1 MTQKIIKIFLNEIYS
16 KPPKKKY
23 ITNKTDVYHIDDI
36 WSLDILD
43 LKDYGPENNREYRY
57 VLVTIDNFS
66 KFGWTIP
73 LRNKNVQTIKDFFE
87 NIIISSKRKPNLIES
102 DRGQEFYNNIF
113 QDFLNKNSIKLYS
126 RNSSYGAVFAE
137 RFNRTIRDLLK
148 RPVLEKGD
156 GNWID
161 ILPTITKQYNNRIH
175 SSTKLTPFQ
184 GSLKKNESFVYKN
197 LLDKRKKM
205 KPKFQI
211 NDLVRVADLKK
222 TFSKG
227 DTTNWFYKL
236 YKITEIINDTIPSY
250 KIKNLPEIYNE
261 SLLKKT
267 DLTMKENISVMK
279 KLRLD
284 IV

>member
-1 MTQKIIKIFLNEIYS
+1 MTQKNIKIFINEIYS

-43 LKDYGPENNREYRY
+43 LKDYGPENNRGYRY

-66 KFGWTIP
+66 KYGWTVP
-73 LRNKNVQTIKDFFE
+73 LKNKNAQTIKDSFE
-87 NIIISSKRKPNLIES
+87 TILTNSKRKPNLIET
-102 DRGQEFYNNIF
+102 DRGKEFYNNIF
-113 QDFLNKNSIKLYS
+113 QDFLNKNDIKLYS

-148 RPVLEKGD
+148 KIVFENGD
-156 GNWID
+156 AKWID
-161 ILPTITKQYNNRIH
+161 ILPTITKQYNNKVH
-175 SSTKLTPFQ
+175 SSTKLTPIQ
-184 GSLKKNESFVYKN
+184 ASLKKNEGCVYKN
-197 LLDKRKKM
+197 LLDKRKKV

-211 NDLVRVADLKK
+211 NDLVRTADLKK

-227 DTTNWFYKL
+227 DTTNWSYKL

-250 KIKNLPEIYNE
+250 KIDNLPERYNE

-267 DLTMKENISVMK
+267 ELTLKENDNVMK
-279 KLRLD
+279 KLNLN
-284 IV
+284 